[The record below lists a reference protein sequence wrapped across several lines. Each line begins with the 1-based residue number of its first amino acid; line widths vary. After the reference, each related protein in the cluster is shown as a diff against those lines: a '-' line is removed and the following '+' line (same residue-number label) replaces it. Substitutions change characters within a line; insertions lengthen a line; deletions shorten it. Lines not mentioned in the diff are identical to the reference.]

1 MRLLNSIFQVLIGS
15 SIISAKANEN
25 STGDLTRK
33 YVWFMIH
40 GLIRQFS
47 RAFIKTSGTPISA
60 VEFAE
65 TIS

>member
-40 GLIRQFS
+40 GLMRQFS
-47 RAFIKTSGTPISA
+47 RAFIKTIRTFDSA
-60 VEFAE
+60 DDFAE